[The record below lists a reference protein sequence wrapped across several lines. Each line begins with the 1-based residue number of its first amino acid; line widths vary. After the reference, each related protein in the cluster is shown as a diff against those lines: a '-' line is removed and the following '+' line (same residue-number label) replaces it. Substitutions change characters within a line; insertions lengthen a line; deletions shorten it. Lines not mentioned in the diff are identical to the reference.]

1 MNLSFWLKFAH
12 KCQLSWCRLTAGL
25 LSPTTPPPP
34 SNCGWKGEA
43 RLSAGGWCCM
53 GLLNKWDA
61 SEKGGCCPPELV
73 GDCREGEETPGG
85 VGELQNEGALEPGGV
100 MDPNGEVENI
110 LELLIIPLGEPEQTI
125 KSMKLNID
133 QIKIHISVNILK
145 KYNDLIM
152 ADYEFSYRSTFI
164 I

>member
-1 MNLSFWLKFAH
+1 M
-12 KCQLSWCRLTAGL
+12 
-25 LSPTTPPPP
+25 
-34 SNCGWKGEA
+34 
-43 RLSAGGWCCM
+43 
-53 GLLNKWDA
+53 
-61 SEKGGCCPPELV
+61 

-145 KYNDLIM
+145 KHNEYGRL
-152 ADYEFSYRSTFI
+152 
-164 I
+164 